1 MRNGS
6 YETSNVDQVVRKLS
20 GARELLREQH
30 IDTTSKLR
38 LREACLAA
46 SVEPD
51 EMLAQI
57 EARMRRTAH
66 PVEQPREKYAEER
79 EHVSLRH

>member
-6 YETSNVDQVVRKLS
+6 YETSNVDQVVRKLP
-20 GARELLREQH
+20 GARELLSEHR
-30 IDTTSKLR
+30 INMNNRIS
-38 LREACLAA
+38 LREACLAT

-57 EARMRRTAH
+57 EARMRRMAR

-79 EHVSLRH
+79 EYVHA

>member
-6 YETSNVDQVVRKLS
+6 YETSNVDQVVRKLP
-20 GARELLREQH
+20 GARELLAEHRINTGRH
-30 IDTTSKLR
+30 LS

-46 SVEPD
+46 SVAPD

-57 EARMRRTAH
+57 EARARRLARSA
-66 PVEQPREKYAEER
+66 EQPAEKQAAER
-79 EHVSLRH
+79 ELMHA

>member
-6 YETSNVDQVVRKLS
+6 HETSNVDQVVRKLP
-20 GARELLREQH
+20 GARALFAEHR
-30 IDTTSKLR
+30 IDTGRHLS
-38 LREACLAA
+38 LREACLST

-57 EARMRRTAH
+57 EARMRRIARAA
-66 PVEQPREKYAEER
+66 EQTSEKIVEER
-79 EHVSLRH
+79 DLVHA

>member
-6 YETSNVDQVVRKLS
+6 YETSNVNQVVRKLS
-20 GARELLREQH
+20 GARELLREHH
-30 IDTTSKLR
+30 IDTTSQLQ

-57 EARMRRTAH
+57 DARMRRMAR
-66 PVEQPREKYAEER
+66 PVEHPREKYAEEH
-79 EHVSLRH
+79 EHVHA